1 MRMDFNQD
9 FFTLFQLPRRF
20 ALDRAALDAAYR
32 RIQGEVHPDRFAASP
47 EAERRL
53 ALQWPARAT
62 KRIKPP
68 ASRWRARDLLALA
81 GVDTA
86 EDTNTAMPA
95 EFLMQM
101 QNGMARRHDG
111 PTRAA
116 RDADALETLIRE
128 DRAPTPALEA
138 ELAAALTTAAT
149 LPPRRQPGA
158 QAALSGK
165 LEADLGEAL
174 EAACS
179 DPCLFSHR
187 AACA

>member
-1 MRMDFNQD
+1 MDFNQD

-20 ALDRAALDAAYR
+20 ALDRTALDAAYR

-53 ALQWPARAT
+53 ALQWATRANEAHQTLRQPLARA
-62 KRIKPP
+62 RY
-68 ASRWRARDLLALA
+68 LLALA

-95 EFLMQM
+95 EFLMLQM
-101 QNGMARRHDG
+101 EWREAMMDA
-111 PTRAA
+111 RAA

-128 DRAPTPALEA
+128 VRADARALEA
-138 ELAAALTTAAT
+138 ELAAALDDSGDLAA
-149 LPPRRQPGA
+149 
-158 QAALSGK
+158 AAGLVRKLRFLEK

-174 EAACS
+174 EAL
-179 DPCLFSHR
+179 LF
-187 AACA
+187 

>member
-1 MRMDFNQD
+1 MDFNQD
-9 FFTLFQLPRRF
+9 FFALFQLPRRF

-53 ALQWPARAT
+53 ALQWATRANEAHQTLRQPLARA
-62 KRIKPP
+62 RY
-68 ASRWRARDLLALA
+68 LLALA

-95 EFLMQM
+95 EFLMLQM
-101 QNGMARRHDG
+101 EWREAMMEA
-111 PTRAA
+111 RAA

-128 DRAPTPALEA
+128 VRADARALEA
-138 ELAAALTTAAT
+138 ELAAALDDSGDFAA
-149 LPPRRQPGA
+149 
-158 QAALSGK
+158 AASLVRKLRFLEK

-174 EAACS
+174 EAL
-179 DPCLFSHR
+179 LF
-187 AACA
+187 

>member
-1 MRMDFNQD
+1 MDFNQD

-53 ALQWPARAT
+53 ALQWATRANEAHQPLRQPLARA
-62 KRIKPP
+62 RY
-68 ASRWRARDLLALA
+68 LLALA

-95 EFLMQM
+95 EFLMLQM
-101 QNGMARRHDG
+101 EWREAMMDA
-111 PTRAA
+111 RAA

-128 DRAPTPALEA
+128 VRADARALEA
-138 ELAAALTTAAT
+138 ELAAALDDSGDFAA
-149 LPPRRQPGA
+149 
-158 QAALSGK
+158 AASLVRKLRFQEK

-174 EAACS
+174 EAL
-179 DPCLFSHR
+179 LF
-187 AACA
+187 

>member
-1 MRMDFNQD
+1 MDFNQD

-53 ALQWPARAT
+53 ALQWATRANEAHQTLRQPLARA
-62 KRIKPP
+62 RY
-68 ASRWRARDLLALA
+68 LLALA

-95 EFLMQM
+95 EFLMLQM
-101 QNGMARRHDG
+101 EWREAMMDA
-111 PTRAA
+111 RAA

-128 DRAPTPALEA
+128 VRADARALEA
-138 ELAAALTTAAT
+138 ELAVALDDSGDFAAAAS
-149 LPPRRQPGA
+149 LVRKIRFQE
-158 QAALSGK
+158 K

-174 EAACS
+174 EAL
-179 DPCLFSHR
+179 LF
-187 AACA
+187 